1 MVRVTDTLSASG
13 TRPVFI
19 CDFSPPRNPASNWL
33 SEALSLKPDLFSI
46 PYLAPRPT
54 RPDPIT
60 AANLIRAHTRT
71 EVAFNVAT
79 RDSSRLKLT
88 YNLSRARDLGLQ
100 NVVVLQGD
108 ADRGV
113 RDIPPSERF
122 TPTELIRELKG
133 PDWDF
138 CVGAVA
144 DLSKGFENEAHLA
157 QRKIHS
163 GADFL
168 LVQPTFDFEATEQFF
183 SSVGFA
189 APLFLGVQVLV
200 KGGISFTPTPDS
212 LRQRIDCES
221 AGVKV
226 AVETIRRFLQ
236 IGIRNFYLIAP
247 IYPGGARDYTMA
259 RQVMDSFNPTMSAPY
274 TPV

>member
-46 PYLAPRPT
+46 PYLAPHPT

-71 EVAFNVAT
+71 EVAFNLAT
-79 RDSSRLKLT
+79 RDSSRSKLT

-122 TPTELIRELKG
+122 TPTKLIRELKG

-144 DLSKGFENEAHLA
+144 DLYNGVEKEAELA
-157 QRKIHS
+157 RRKIDA

-168 LVQPTFDFEATEQFF
+168 LIQPTFDFEATKQFL
-183 SSVGFA
+183 SHLGESVPF
-189 APLFLGVQVLV
+189 FFGVQVLV
-200 KGGISFTPTPDS
+200 KGSISFTPTPDS

-226 AVETIRRFLQ
+226 PSKPYAVSYR
-236 IGIRNFYLIAP
+236 
-247 IYPGGARDYTMA
+247 
-259 RQVMDSFNPTMSAPY
+259 
-274 TPV
+274 